1 MDSRYCRRLARKG
14 VVTMYGA
21 QEPEFVSRPP
31 RDIIVNQTGVRFRRD
46 KSSSPDSRIF
56 SSARHAPNAPAR
68 RRDNALWAPT
78 RHSLKS
84 ARCKRQSQAIVWIGG
99 IALSDLTAEPG
110 SEFSHLM
117 ERWRDLFNAD
127 FRRPKRILRA
137 DGSRLAPRAT
147 GLHVSEAPSHGGN

>member
-1 MDSRYCRRLARKG
+1 MGPYAPQLEIG
-14 VVTMYGA
+14 QV
-21 QEPEFVSRPP
+21 
-31 RDIIVNQTGVRFRRD
+31 QT
-46 KSSSPDSRIF
+46 
-56 SSARHAPNAPAR
+56 
-68 RRDNALWAPT
+68 T
-78 RHSLKS
+78 
-84 ARCKRQSQAIVWIGG
+84 SQAIVWIGG

-137 DGSRLAPRAT
+137 DGSRLAPRAA